1 MENNLSVSLRELL
14 EAGAHFGH
22 QKAHWDPRM
31 KPYIFGLRGG
41 VYIIDLQ
48 KTLVLFREALNFVHD
63 LAAEGKTVLFVGT
76 KRQAQEIIVREAA
89 RCEMYYIHQRWLG
102 GLMTNWNTVKK
113 SVDKMRTLENAE
125 NDPRFA
131 HLTKKERLGLI
142 KQRSR
147 LEHVL
152 AGIKDMSR
160 RPDALFVVDT
170 RREHIAVA
178 EANRLRIPVIGLI
191 DTNADPNN
199 IDFPIP
205 ANDDAIRSIELFATK
220 IADAIIEGRN
230 QWRAS
235 RPERSSRSPRRRG
248 AGRDRAAAPAAPAA
262 AKPPADAAPAPVAPV
277 ASEEAAPPPAA
288 TESAPEAE
296 A

>member
-1 MENNLSVSLRELL
+1 M
-14 EAGAHFGH
+14 
-22 QKAHWDPRM
+22 
-31 KPYIFGLRGG
+31 
-41 VYIIDLQ
+41 
-48 KTLVLFREALNFVHD
+48 LFREALNFVHD
-63 LAAEGKTVLFVGT
+63 LAAAGKTILFVGT

-125 NDPRFA
+125 SDPRFA

-142 KQRSR
+142 KKRSR

-152 AGIKDMSR
+152 AGIKEMTR

-178 EANRLRIPVIGLI
+178 EANRLKIPVIGLI

-248 AGRDRAAAPAAPAA
+248 AAGREGAAPAKAPTEPAPAAPAGA
-262 AKPPADAAPAPVAPV
+262 
-277 ASEEAAPPPAA
+277 EEAAPPPAA
-288 TESAPEAE
+288 PEPAPEAE